1 MLLANI
7 KSNYRTITEDVMSVR
22 RRTHSD
28 DFPYPL
34 ERTRLSSKLN
44 VLRENPPQPVQQGY
58 SLTTVIFVSIVVS
71 IICQHVIPHTFS
83 YLNQIIKNSPKRR
96 APTHSNLLNIGFI
109 STNPPEKYAP
119 AVQKPTFLVDPIYDE
134 KWKGVQTAVPVMTTE
149 SEEKRDNDHAK
160 VKEAILAAKAASR
173 SRRDGNLER
182 AMTIM
187 EHAMALAPNNP
198 QILIEM
204 GQIREMHNELVE
216 ADQCYVKA
224 LAYDPENS
232 EALVLRARTT
242 PLVSAI
248 DRKMLR
254 SVHDLRNEFAHLQH
268 STALR
273 RMMRETY
280 FLYVYHTV
288 AIEGNTLSLGQT
300 RAILESGMVIPG
312 KSIREHN
319 EVIGMDAALRFLNCS
334 LLSKGHD
341 EISIEDILEMHR
353 RVLGNADPVEA
364 GRIRTSQVYVGRFT
378 PVAPEYVMEQLAD
391 MVDWLNDESTLAMDP
406 IERAAIAHYKLVL
419 VHPFT
424 DGNGRTARLLLNLIM
439 MRSGF
444 PPVILPVETRAEYY
458 ASLHVANLGDLRPF
472 VRYVAKHSEAS
483 IQRYIGAMKTS
494 SDNTINGEDSSL
506 SPEDSEVSEKIEAEC
521 RSGN

>member
-1 MLLANI
+1 
-7 KSNYRTITEDVMSVR
+7 
-22 RRTHSD
+22 
-28 DFPYPL
+28 
-34 ERTRLSSKLN
+34 
-44 VLRENPPQPVQQGY
+44 
-58 SLTTVIFVSIVVS
+58 
-71 IICQHVIPHTFS
+71 
-83 YLNQIIKNSPKRR
+83 
-96 APTHSNLLNIGFI
+96 
-109 STNPPEKYAP
+109 
-119 AVQKPTFLVDPIYDE
+119 
-134 KWKGVQTAVPVMTTE
+134 
-149 SEEKRDNDHAK
+149 
-160 VKEAILAAKAASR
+160 
-173 SRRDGNLER
+173 
-182 AMTIM
+182 
-187 EHAMALAPNNP
+187 
-198 QILIEM
+198 
-204 GQIREMHNELVE
+204 MHNELVE

-224 LAYDPENS
+224 LAYDPGNT

-248 DRKMLR
+248 DRKMLKT
-254 SVHDLRNEFAHLQH
+254 VHNLRNEFAHLQH

-334 LLSKGHD
+334 LLSKEHD
-341 EISIEDILEMHR
+341 SISIEDILEMHR

-364 GRIRTSQVYVGRFT
+364 GRVRTTQVYVGRFT
-378 PVAPEYVMEQLAD
+378 PVPPEYVMDQLSD

-458 ASLHVANLGDLRPF
+458 ATLHVANLGDLRPF

-494 SDNTINGEDSSL
+494 SDNIINEEDTEL
-506 SPEDSEVSEKIEAEC
+506 TAEESEVSEKIEAEC
-521 RSGN
+521 RAGN

>member
-1 MLLANI
+1 MAVEKPDKKN
-7 KSNYRTITEDVMSVR
+7 VMSVR

-28 DFPYPL
+28 DFSFRL
-34 ERTRLSSKLN
+34 ERTRRPSKLD
-44 VLRENPPQPVQQGY
+44 VLRESPTLPVQQRY
-58 SLTTVIFVSIVVS
+58 SLTTVVLVSLVVTLV
-71 IICQHVIPHTFS
+71 CQNVAPPAFS
-83 YLNQIIKNSPKRR
+83 YLNQLIKNSPKRKI
-96 APTHSNLLNIGFI
+96 PGQSNRLNIGFI
-109 STNPPEKYAP
+109 STNSPEKFAP

-134 KWKGVQTAVPVMTTE
+134 KWKGVHTAVPVMTTE
-149 SEEKRDNDHAK
+149 PEEKRDNNHAK

-182 AMTIM
+182 AVTIM

-224 LAYDPENS
+224 LAYDPGNS
-232 EALVLRARTT
+232 EALVLRARTN

-248 DRKMLR
+248 DRKMLKT
-254 SVHDLRNEFAHLQH
+254 VHDLRNEFAHLQH

-334 LLSKGHD
+334 LLSKEHH
-341 EISIEDILEMHR
+341 EISIDDILEMHR

-364 GRIRTSQVYVGRFT
+364 GKIRTTQVYVGKFT
-378 PVAPEYVMEQLAD
+378 PVAPEYVLEQLAD
-391 MVDWLNDESTLAMDP
+391 MVDWLNDESTMAMDP

-494 SDNTINGEDSSL
+494 SGNVINGEEPNLTAEESK
-506 SPEDSEVSEKIEAEC
+506 VSEKIETEC
-521 RSGN
+521 RAGN

>member
-1 MLLANI
+1 
-7 KSNYRTITEDVMSVR
+7 MSVR

-28 DFPYPL
+28 DFAYIS
-34 ERTRLSSKLN
+34 EKTRRPSKLN
-44 VLRENPPQPVQQGY
+44 VVQEHRLSQSPQGY
-58 SLTTVIFVSIVVS
+58 SLKTVIIVSIVVS
-71 IICQHVIPHTFS
+71 IFCQHILPNTFV
-83 YLNQIIKNSPKRR
+83 YLNNLIKNAPKRKSYQSD
-96 APTHSNLLNIGFI
+96 SNRLNIEFI
-109 STNPPEKYAP
+109 STDKSVKYSP
-119 AVQKPTFLVDPIYDE
+119 AVQKPTFLVDPINDE
-134 KWKGVQTAVPVMTTE
+134 KWKGINTAVPVMTTE
-149 SEEKRDNDHAK
+149 SEEKRENDHAK

-173 SRRDGNLER
+173 SRRDGNLEK

-198 QILIEM
+198 HILIEM

-224 LAYDPENS
+224 LAYDPGNS
-232 EALVLRARTT
+232 EALILRARTN

-254 SVHDLRNEFAHLQH
+254 AVHDLRNEFAHLQH

-334 LLSKGHD
+334 LLSKEHE
-341 EISIEDILEMHR
+341 EISIDDILEMHR
-353 RVLGNADPVEA
+353 RVLGNADPIEA
-364 GRIRTSQVYVGRFT
+364 GRIRTTQVYVGRFT
-378 PVAPEYVMEQLAD
+378 PVSPEYVMEQLAD

-458 ASLHVANLGDLRPF
+458 ASLHTANLGDLRPF

-494 SDNTINGEDSSL
+494 SDNVINGGNSEMT
-506 SPEDSEVSEKIEAEC
+506 PEESEVSEKIEAEC
-521 RSGN
+521 KAGN

>member
-1 MLLANI
+1 
-7 KSNYRTITEDVMSVR
+7 MSVR

-28 DFPYPL
+28 DFTYLL
-34 ERTRLSSKLN
+34 EKTRRPSRLN
-44 VLRENPPQPVQQGY
+44 VVQEHPPPAPVQGY
-58 SLTTVIFVSIVVS
+58 SLKTVIIVSIVVS
-71 IICQHVIPHTFS
+71 IICQHILPQAFTYV
-83 YLNQIIKNSPKRR
+83 NNVIKNAPKRK
-96 APTHSNLLNIGFI
+96 TQFHSNRLNIGLI
-109 STNPPEKYAP
+109 STDSATKYAP

-149 SEEKRDNDHAK
+149 SEEKRDNDPAK

-198 QILIEM
+198 HILIEM

-224 LAYDPENS
+224 LAYDPGNT

-248 DRKMLR
+248 DRKMLKT
-254 SVHDLRNEFAHLQH
+254 VHDLRNEFAHLQH

-334 LLSKGHD
+334 LLSKEHD
-341 EISIEDILEMHR
+341 SISIEDILEMHR
-353 RVLGNADPVEA
+353 RVLVP
-364 GRIRTSQVYVGRFT
+364 
-378 PVAPEYVMEQLAD
+378 PEYVMDQLSD
-391 MVDWLNDESTLAMDP
+391 MVDWMNDESTLAMDP

-458 ASLHVANLGDLRPF
+458 ATLHVANLGDLRPF

-483 IQRYIGAMKTS
+483 IQVSQLLFSCSNLISCLQRYIGAMKTS
-494 SDNTINGEDSSL
+494 SDNIINGEDTEL
-506 SPEDSEVSEKIEAEC
+506 TAEESEVSEKIEAEC
-521 RSGN
+521 RAGN

>member
-1 MLLANI
+1 
-7 KSNYRTITEDVMSVR
+7 MSVR

-28 DFPYPL
+28 DFGYLL
-34 ERTRLSSKLN
+34 EKTRRPSKLN
-44 VLRENPPQPVQQGY
+44 VVQEHHPVPPAQGY
-58 SLTTVIFVSIVVS
+58 SLTTVIIVSVLVS
-71 IICQHVIPHTFS
+71 VICQHVVPHSFS
-83 YLNQIIKNSPKRR
+83 YLNDIIKNSPKRK
-96 APTHSNLLNIGFI
+96 PPSDSNLLNIGFI
-109 STNPPEKYAP
+109 STDPPLKYAP
-119 AVQKPTFLVDPIYDE
+119 AVKKPTFLVDPIYDE

-149 SEEKRDNDHAK
+149 SEQKRENDQAK

-173 SRRDGNLER
+173 SRKDGNLEK

-198 QILIEM
+198 HILMEM
-204 GQIREMHNELVE
+204 GQIREMNNDLIE

-224 LAYDPENS
+224 LAYDPGNT

-254 SVHDLRNEFAHLQH
+254 AVHDLRNEFAHLQH

-334 LLSKGHD
+334 LLSKAHE

-364 GRIRTSQVYVGRFT
+364 GRVRTTQVYVGRFT
-378 PVAPEYVMEQLAD
+378 PVAPEYVMEQLTD
-391 MVDWLNDESTLAMDP
+391 MVDWLNDENTLAMDP

-458 ASLHVANLGDLRPF
+458 ASLHTANLGDLRPF

-494 SDNTINGEDSSL
+494 SDNIIKGDEQKL

-521 RSGN
+521 RAGN

>member
-1 MLLANI
+1 
-7 KSNYRTITEDVMSVR
+7 MSVR

-28 DFPYPL
+28 EITYL
-34 ERTRLSSKLN
+34 VEKTRRPSKLN
-44 VLRENPPQPVQQGY
+44 VVREHPTPPAQGY
-58 SLTTVIFVSIVVS
+58 SLKTVIIVSIVVS
-71 IICQHVIPHTFS
+71 VLCQNILPTVFS
-83 YLNQIIKNSPKRR
+83 YLHETIKHAPKAASRR
-96 APTHSNLLNIGFI
+96 SITDRLNIGFI
-109 STNPPEKYAP
+109 SNLNLRLDDAPKYPP

-134 KWKGVQTAVPVMTTE
+134 KWKGVHTAIPVMTAET
-149 SEEKRDNDHAK
+149 EEKRENDPAK
-160 VKEAILAAKAASR
+160 VKEALLAAKAASR
-173 SRRDGNLER
+173 SRKEGHLER

-187 EHAMALAPNNP
+187 QHAIALAPNNP

-204 GQIREMHNELVE
+204 GLLREMHDELIE

-224 LAYDPENS
+224 LAFDPGNS
-232 EALVLRARTT
+232 EASVLRARTM

-248 DRKMLR
+248 DRSMLR
-254 SVHDLRNEFAHLQH
+254 AVHLLRNEFTRLQH
-268 STALR
+268 LTALR

-334 LLSKGHD
+334 LLSKEHD
-341 EISIEDILEMHR
+341 EISIDDILEMHR

-364 GRIRTSQVYVGRFT
+364 GRIRTTQVYVGRFT
-378 PVAPEYVMEQLAD
+378 PIGPEYVMEQLAD
-391 MVDWLNDESTLAMDP
+391 LVDWLNDDSTKAMDP
-406 IERAAIAHYKLVL
+406 IERAAVAHYKLVL

-494 SDNTINGEDSSL
+494 SEAGIDRDELKLT
-506 SPEDSEVSEKIEAEC
+506 PEESEISEKIEAEC
-521 RSGN
+521 RA